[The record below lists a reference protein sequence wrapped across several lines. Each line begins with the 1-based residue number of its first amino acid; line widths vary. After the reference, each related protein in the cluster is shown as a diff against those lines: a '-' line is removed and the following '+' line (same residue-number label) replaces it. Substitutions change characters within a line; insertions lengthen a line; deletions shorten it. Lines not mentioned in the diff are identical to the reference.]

1 MNADCKGALSA
12 INNSYKAFIHNNQP
26 LTKNQVKEILEYAI
40 SKGYK
45 HTGQLKDEEIN
56 KIINKQTHGRLNDTP
71 L

>member
-12 INNSYKAFIHNNQP
+12 ISSSYKAFIHNNQP

-56 KIINKQTHGRLNDTP
+56 KIINKPTLQ
-71 L
+71 